1 MRFRSLRHDESGQ
14 ILPLVVM
21 FLATVLLGIT
31 ALVVDVGHAM
41 VVKRHLQASVDAA
54 ALAGAQQLPD
64 GTLAASVAQTYG
76 PDSSV
81 GAKNG
86 VAGATAATISI
97 GCLASDETCVAS
109 EPDAVAVTASASV
122 PTSFAR
128 VLGIDSID
136 VHASSTAAR
145 TEVTKPL
152 DVALVIDHTGS
163 MQGQMANLQAGVAS
177 FLSHLDPKYDRV
189 ALIVLPPVVK
199 RTTPWGTQC
208 SLIGTSEDPYPVDS
222 DDSYVL
228 DHLTADFDAVNSDVR
243 CLTAAG
249 TTSYKRA
256 LVSARAELDQ
266 NGREGV
272 QQAIIFETDGAAN
285 TVPDSTYDNRTTG
298 GDGFPTGTAR
308 GGSGPGGGSYADDID
323 RPCGSAIDYATSIA
337 ATTPIYTVGYKTEQN
352 GTDTTCYQAPHLAS
366 ADGSTRC
373 WDSGET
379 QHTAVCYSQV
389 RESISATT
397 ALQEIAGDPGRFFD
411 QEDGS
416 KLDETFAKV
425 ASSFASPTL
434 IPDTSYRAAPGA

>member
-1 MRFRSLRHDESGQ
+1 MRLRGLRHDESGQ
-14 ILPLVVM
+14 ILPLVVI
-21 FLATVLLGIT
+21 FLGIVLLGIT
-31 ALVVDVGHAM
+31 ALVLDVGHAM

-64 GTLAASVAQTYG
+64 GTLATSMAQAYG
-76 PDSSV
+76 PDSSA

-86 VAGATAATISI
+86 VAGASAAAISI

-109 EPDAVAVTASASV
+109 RPDAVAVTASASV

-145 TEVTKPL
+145 TQVTKPL

-163 MQGQMANLQAGVAS
+163 MQGQMSNLQAGVAS
-177 FLSHLDPKYDRV
+177 FLSHLDPEYDRV

-208 SLIGTSEDPYPVDS
+208 SLIGSSDDPYPLGS

-228 DHLTADFDAVNSDVR
+228 DHLTADFAALNSDVR

-256 LVSARAELDQ
+256 LVAARAELDQ
-266 NGREGV
+266 NGRAGV

-285 TVPDSTYDNRTTG
+285 TVPDSTYGNLTTG

-308 GGSGPGGGSYADDID
+308 AGSGPGGGSYADDID
-323 RPCGSAIDYATSIA
+323 RPCGSAVDYARSIA
-337 ATTPIYTVGYKTEQN
+337 ATTPVYTVGYKTRQN
-352 GTDTTCYQAPHLAS
+352 GVDTTCYEAPHLAS
-366 ADGSTRC
+366 AGGSTSC
-373 WDSGET
+373 WDSGWT

-389 RESISATT
+389 QESVSATT

-416 KLDETFAKV
+416 KLDDTFAKV
-425 ASSFASPTL
+425 ASQFASPTL
-434 IPDTSYRAAPGA
+434 IPDASYRAAPGA